1 MARGPIEAAR
11 IMEEEMSGHGSCY
24 LCANGEDGVRYY
36 RFVGKYSDAQETAFK
51 AAIKARTGHGARTV
65 RRENSEP
72 ANGVEI

>member
-1 MARGPIEAAR
+1 
-11 IMEEEMSGHGSCY
+11 MSGHGSCY

-36 RFVGKYSDAQETAFK
+36 RFVTKYSDAEETAFK

-72 ANGVEI
+72 ANGEEI